1 MNSNWQNIKTN
12 HTPSTSSINLN
23 FLKKIKKNSKV
34 LEIGSGRGRIIDILN
49 KKKCFIVGVDINNNE
64 LNNLKH
70 KYSDNNKIKFL
81 NFNIING
88 DFKKLNFESLDFVF
102 MNGLLGA
109 LNKFERVKAIN
120 NICKI
125 VNKNTLIHISEFL
138 LFERSLEMK
147 NRYNKDFL
155 ETNEYGSFFILD
167 NNGNKIGITH
177 NFSRKELINLLE
189 KRYRIIKEFKQD
201 FISYTNKIKPGIILI
216 IKLK

>member
-1 MNSNWQNIKTN
+1 
-12 HTPSTSSINLN
+12 
-23 FLKKIKKNSKV
+23 
-34 LEIGSGRGRIIDILN
+34 
-49 KKKCFIVGVDINNNE
+49 
-64 LNNLKH
+64 
-70 KYSDNNKIKFL
+70 
-81 NFNIING
+81 
-88 DFKKLNFESLDFVF
+88 
-102 MNGLLGA
+102 
-109 LNKFERVKAIN
+109 
-120 NICKI
+120 
-125 VNKNTLIHISEFL
+125 
-138 LFERSLEMK
+138 MK